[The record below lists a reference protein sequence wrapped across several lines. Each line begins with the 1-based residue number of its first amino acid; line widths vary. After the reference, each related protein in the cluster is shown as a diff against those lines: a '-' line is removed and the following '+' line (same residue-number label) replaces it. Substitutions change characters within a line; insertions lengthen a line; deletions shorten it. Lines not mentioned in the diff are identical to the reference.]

1 MHLDFDGKTALISGG
16 TRGIGAAIVKQL
28 LASGAKVIA
37 LGSSE
42 ASIAQAATQN
52 PSVRYYSVD
61 LKNPA
66 AIETLVA
73 SLQNTAID
81 ILVNNAGINR
91 INSVHDISLSDW
103 DDIQHINSRAPFLL
117 SRDLAPKMAARNYGR
132 IVNIAS
138 IFGHVT
144 RAKRAAYTTSKAA
157 LIGFTKS
164 LALDYAAQNVL
175 VNAVGPGFIDTDM
188 TREILSSD
196 QRAALINQVPAHR
209 LGTPEEIAQL
219 ITFLVSENN
228 TFVTGQHVVADGG
241 FTIT

>member
-1 MHLDFDGKTALISGG
+1 
-16 TRGIGAAIVKQL
+16 
-28 LASGAKVIA
+28 
-37 LGSSE
+37 
-42 ASIAQAATQN
+42 
-52 PSVRYYSVD
+52 
-61 LKNPA
+61 
-66 AIETLVA
+66 
-73 SLQNTAID
+73 
-81 ILVNNAGINR
+81 
-91 INSVHDISLSDW
+91 
-103 DDIQHINSRAPFLL
+103 
-117 SRDLAPKMAARNYGR
+117 MAARNYGR